1 MRQALKVVLLFA
13 AGVLAAVRGRGVRG
27 QTPADAVARE
37 ARRDGSFGA
46 WPKRQLWTTA
56 KYFAV
61 FLFVTAVGGF
71 LLAASGVIPI
81 KASSDHWAVTRWFL
95 QFSKQR
101 SVSTNSL
108 AVEAPSLDDARLV
121 LKGAGAY
128 ETNCLACH
136 GSPSLPAPRVA
147 RGMTPQPPYLPTV
160 LSRYEDAEV
169 FYIVKH
175 GIKFTG
181 MPAWPAQGR
190 DDEVWAM
197 VAFLRAL
204 PRLDAGGYERL
215 VRGEAVAGGE
225 VEPMPE
231 MTGPRGVPRAISVS
245 CARCHG
251 ADGAGRGEGAFPKLA
266 GQRPDYL
273 SLSLQSYARAER
285 HSGVMEPQAAGLS
298 AEEMREIA
306 LYYAGLPKPQ
316 PPTPSQ
322 ETLPAIRRGEIIA
335 RQGIPARRVPSC
347 ASCHGPGTAPRNPV
361 YPDLAGQ
368 YADYIVLQLE
378 LFKKQQRGGTAYAHL
393 MHAVAAHL
401 TPEQMRDVAL
411 YYASLSSANERPSP

>member
-1 MRQALKVVLLFA
+1 MRRALKVVLLA
-13 AGVLAAVRGRGVRG
+13 VAGALAAVRGLASRG
-27 QTPADAVARE
+27 QAPADAPARE
-37 ARRDGSFGA
+37 TRRDGSFGA
-46 WPKRQLWTTA
+46 WLKHQLWTTA

-61 FLFVTAVGGF
+61 FLVVMAVGGF

-81 KASSDHWAVTRWFL
+81 KASPGHWAVTRWLL

-108 AVEAPSLDDARLV
+108 RIDAPPLDDARLV

-147 RGMTPQPPYLPTV
+147 RGMTPQPPYLPPT
-160 LSRYEDAEV
+160 LSRYTDAEV

-215 VRGEAVAGGE
+215 VRGEAAASGE

-231 MTGPRGVPRAISVS
+231 MTGPRTVPRAIGVT

-251 ADGAGRGEGAFPKLA
+251 ADGLGRGAGAFPKLA
-266 GQRPDYL
+266 GQSPEYL
-273 SLSLQSYARAER
+273 SLSLEAYARSGR
-285 HSGVMEPQAAGLS
+285 HSGVMEPHAAGLNV
-298 AEEMREIA
+298 EEMRELA
-306 LYYAGLPKPQ
+306 LYYASLPKPT
-316 PPTPSQ
+316 PTPPSQ
-322 ETLPAIRRGEIIA
+322 EMLLATQRGEAIARRG
-335 RQGIPARRVPSC
+335 IPTRRVPSC
-347 ASCHGPGTAPRNPV
+347 VSCHGPGTAPRNPA
-361 YPDLAGQ
+361 YPDLTGQ
-368 YADYIVLQLE
+368 YADYLILQLE
-378 LFKKQQRGGTAYAHL
+378 LFKQQQRGGTAYAHL
-393 MHAVAAHL
+393 MHTVAANL

-411 YYASLSSANERPSP
+411 YYASLGSARERPSP